1 MADSSNPIAALRVNT
16 QEIQATKKQLVDIN
30 AAMQSELSIA
40 AEATEQG
47 TTISSKGVRTTPL
60 AIKQDMMADLQA
72 QKANQD
78 RAGSID
84 YEALSIGLV
93 GQIVAEGKKADKK
106 IAEIEATNNGGVL
119 DQIAGLFTIPFKQAE
134 IETAQAR
141 QANASNTLAL
151 VNQQMQSS
159 AKTTGEIQ
167 TRITE
172 GTIESMSSA
181 IEADTRAEAAKIR
194 AQSLHTGA
202 QQVLQVSNLNSQ
214 ALSNK
219 IKEYDI
225 LANEEQRAFMNEERI
240 LNRRRFEKELK
251 EEKLTDQLYDL
262 VNLGLRANGKQE
274 LPESQRE
281 LMKSQLNKTGPMGDS
296 LRELAFQGQTILTSG
311 GKIVHGS
318 TPTEAAQ
325 FRNKI
330 NYEPATNEERNTLEI
345 INAQFGLPAV
355 RDAKSAV
362 AQAEAA
368 NRAVLDKL
376 NADQSNI
383 SGAPDSLA
391 KPATWATLATSEAIR
406 NNRLWK
412 EVISPTITD
421 NISTNYAEPKEM
433 YTRLVGAV
441 TSGKATINEA
451 ADLYTKYAGY
461 SVEMNNAVTGLEKLT
476 GFKQS
481 KFIAR
486 LPQPASGVLPF
497 LAAGADDTI
506 NAWLNPVTLQTARG
520 LSNVSSFVPS
530 GSAAVNGLDKVAVT
544 NAMAKTI
551 AEQLRRKP
559 N

>member
-16 QEIQATKKQLVDIN
+16 QEIQDTKKQLVDIN
-30 AAMQSELSIA
+30 AAMQSELSTA
-40 AEATEQG
+40 ASATEQG

-60 AIKQDMMADLQA
+60 AIKQEMMADLQA

-78 RAGSID
+78 RASAIN
-84 YEALSIGLV
+84 YEQLSVGLLD
-93 GQIVAEGKKADKK
+93 QIVTEGKKADAK
-106 IAEIEATNNGGVL
+106 IAEVEAINNGGFI
-119 DQIAGLFTIPFKQAE
+119 DQVAGLFTIPFKQAE

-141 QANASNTLAL
+141 QANASSTLAQ
-151 VNQQMQSS
+151 VNQHMQASS
-159 AKTTGEIQ
+159 KTTAEIQ
-167 TRITE
+167 TRLTE

-181 IEADTRAEAAKIR
+181 IEADTRAEAARIR
-194 AQSLHTGA
+194 ADGLYKQSTH
-202 QQVLQVSNLNSQ
+202 VLQVANLSGEQ
-214 ALSNK
+214 LRNK
-219 IKEYDI
+219 VKEYDI
-225 LANEEQRAFMNEERI
+225 LVNEEQRAFMNEQRA
-240 LNRRRFEKELK
+240 LNRRQFDKELK
-251 EEKLTDQLYDL
+251 EEKLTGQLYDL
-262 VNLGLRANGKQE
+262 VNLGLQANGKQP

-281 LMKSQLNKTGPMGDS
+281 LMKSQLNRTGPMGDS
-296 LRELAFQGQTILTSG
+296 LRELAFQGQTILTAG
-311 GKIVHGS
+311 GKVVQGS

-325 FRNKI
+325 FRQKI

-345 INAQFGLPAV
+345 VQAQFGSQAV
-355 RDAKSAV
+355 LEAKGAAKV
-362 AQAEAA
+362 EAA
-368 NRAVLDKL
+368 NKAVLDKL

-391 KPATWATLATSEAIR
+391 KPATWATLATSEGIR
-406 NNRLWK
+406 NHRVWK

-441 TSGKATINEA
+441 TSGKANINEA
-451 ADLYTKYAGY
+451 ADLYTKYAVY
-461 SVEMNNAVTGLEKLT
+461 SVEMNNVASGLEKLT

-486 LPQPASGVLPF
+486 LPQPASGVIPF

-506 NAWLNPVTLQTARG
+506 NAFLNPLTLQTARG
-520 LSNVSSFVPS
+520 LSNVSQLVPS
-530 GSAAVNGLDKVAVT
+530 GSAPVNGLDKTAVT
-544 NAMAKTI
+544 NAMSKTV